1 KKKTRRSSCLWL
13 AVSCQLLVTKLRL
26 GTRFSKL
33 CFESGPEAPRRE
45 FPSGAWELEDNESNE
60 RLGWNGGKHIMQRF
74 AYCLLP
80 LAALVLS
87 SCSSGSYDFCVLGYT
102 TKSQFDC
109 TIHTVRVPIFRNRTF
124 VRQIEFELTEA
135 VVRQIEVRTPWKVV
149 GGSDD
154 ADTELVGTVVL
165 VNKHNNLVNP
175 LNEVRQGDETVGV
188 QILLRDLRTG
198 ELLTRLPLPPPIEEL
213 PLPGGQK
220 QATPT
225 PVPLQESFGILVLR
239 SASYVPE
246 LGQSTSSARKQVVD
260 DLAKQI
266 VNMMEMPW

>member
-1 KKKTRRSSCLWL
+1 MR
-13 AVSCQLLVTKLRL
+13 
-26 GTRFSKL
+26 
-33 CFESGPEAPRRE
+33 
-45 FPSGAWELEDNESNE
+45 
-60 RLGWNGGKHIMQRF
+60 RF

-102 TKSQFDC
+102 TQSQFDR

-124 VRQIEFELTEA
+124 VRNIESELTQE

-149 GGSDD
+149 GCSED
-154 ADTELVGTVVL
+154 ADTELVGTVVM
-165 VNKHNNLVNP
+165 VTKHNNLVNP
-175 LNEVRQGDETVGV
+175 LNEVRQGDATVGV
-188 QILLRDLRTG
+188 QILWRDLRTG
-198 ELLTRLPLPPPIEEL
+198 ELLTRLPTPPPLEEL
-213 PLPGGQK
+213 PPPGGQK
-220 QATPT
+220 QATP
-225 PVPLQESFGILVLR
+225 VPLQESLGILVIR
-239 SASYVPE
+239 SASFIPE